1 MTNNIIQAH
10 IYHDCLD
17 VIPCPTRATG
27 QQGNKGN
34 MGNMGNRATG
44 LQGNRATRL
53 HGQHDYMAKE
63 LQGYRA
69 KG

>member
-1 MTNNIIQAH
+1 VMTNNIIQAH

-34 MGNMGNRATG
+34 MGNRATG
-44 LQGNRATRL
+44 LQGYMGNMTTWLKSYRAT
-53 HGQHDYMAKE
+53 G
-63 LQGYRA
+63 LQG
-69 KG
+69 